1 MEVISYASSICSLI
15 AVVAMVTSQ
24 PISAPR
30 YRPCSAGFPAPEY
43 NSYKVLR
50 AAPGFQTK
58 GSDVRQCVIG
68 SDPPKKGSTV
78 KMYNVVRVSIKL

>member
-1 MEVISYASSICSLI
+1 MDTRRFLLLWLLFNLPVHLDI
-15 AVVAMVTSQ
+15 AHAALVFQ
-24 PISAPR
+24 
-30 YRPCSAGFPAPEY
+30 APEY

-58 GSDVRQCVIG
+58 GNEDRQCVIG

-78 KMYNVVRVSIKL
+78 QMYNVVRVSIKLR